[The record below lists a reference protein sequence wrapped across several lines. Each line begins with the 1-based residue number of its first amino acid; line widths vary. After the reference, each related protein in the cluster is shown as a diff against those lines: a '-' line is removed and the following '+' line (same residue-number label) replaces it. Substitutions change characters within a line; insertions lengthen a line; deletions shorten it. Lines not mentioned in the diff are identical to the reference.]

1 MYLEKKGL
9 TGVESVKF
17 RIERA
22 LLPVGYGDWTSEQKA
37 AFDPSTLTG
46 WEYVT
51 TVFVTN
57 STNSKHNPDTN
68 NPWVKVRGL
77 PANTTY
83 EGVQRDYI
91 YRVSEEPWSWSYKLV
106 LPAGAALE
114 DGVYYQ
120 YTDTKHIENPFLFE
134 NETVDARIDV
144 KIRHAE
150 SKVTNHFSKAVKDTE
165 VYDHSK
171 TQPQATTTTNP

>member
-1 MYLEKKGL
+1 M
-9 TGVESVKF
+9 
-17 RIERA
+17 
-22 LLPVGYGDWTSEQKA
+22 LPVGYGDWTSEQKA

-51 TVFVTN
+51 AVFVKI

-106 LPAGAALE
+106 LPAGAALK